1 MLLQTE
7 SIKKPRNN
15 RAGLN
20 RPKMRIAFLL
30 DIFPKTSETFIVSQ
44 IVGLIERGHTVDIFA
59 RYRNSDDLVD
69 PQVKKYQLIDRTQ
82 YLTSASRKERVRA
95 AAKIVLKWGWRR
107 PMRLLRSMYVL
118 RYGKAAIHLEMLYRH
133 AFSPAYDIIH
143 CHFGTAGAVGQQ
155 LRDIGALQGPLL
167 TTFHGYDIASYVAQ
181 HGTSVYDELFRKGEA
196 FTCSSK
202 FVRGKLIAAGCDPAK
217 IFSFRLGTDLTKFD
231 FLERRVD
238 SNGAIRLITVGRLVE
253 KKGLEY
259 SIKAVANLVRQFPKL
274 EYTIVGEGVLRQDLS
289 LLIERLNLQ
298 KNVTLVGWKT
308 QDEVRRLFAKSHIF
322 VLASV
327 LSSDG
332 DFEGQGIVLQEAQA
346 MGLPVVCT
354 NHNGFSE
361 SILDGQSGFLVPER
375 DTDSLTAKLAELI
388 GQPDLWL
395 EIGRKGRAFVEA
407 EFDLSKRNDA
417 LVELYRRV
425 MTQKSPN

>member
-1 MLLQTE
+1 
-7 SIKKPRNN
+7 
-15 RAGLN
+15 
-20 RPKMRIAFLL
+20 MRIAILL

-44 IVGLIERGHTVDIFA
+44 IVGLIERGYTVDIFA
-59 RYRNSDDLVD
+59 RYRNSDGPVH
-69 PQVKKYQLIDRTQ
+69 PQVKRYQLIDRTQ
-82 YLTSASRKERVRA
+82 YLTIPTSRSERVLA

-107 PMRLLRSMYVL
+107 PLHLLRSMNVF
-118 RYGKAAIHLEMLYRH
+118 RYGRAAINLEMICRQ
-133 AFSPAYDIIH
+133 AFLLKTAPYDIIH
-143 CHFGTAGAVGQQ
+143 CHFGPVGIFGQQ

-181 HGTSVYDELFRKGEA
+181 HGTGVYHELFRKGEA
-196 FTCSSK
+196 FTCSSN
-202 FVRGKLIAAGCDPAK
+202 FIRGKLIAAGCDPAK
-217 IFSFRLGTDLTKFD
+217 IFPFKLGTDLTKFD

-238 SNGAIRLITVGRLVE
+238 SDGAIRLITVARLVE

-274 EYTIVGEGVLRQDLS
+274 EYTIVGDGDLRQNLS

-308 QDEVRRLFAKSHIF
+308 QEEVRQIFAKSHIF

-354 NHNGFSE
+354 DHNGFSE

-375 DTDSLTAKLAELI
+375 DADALSAKLAELI

-395 EIGRKGRAFVEA
+395 EIGKKGRAFVEA
-407 EFDLSKRNDA
+407 EFDVSKRNDA

-425 MTQKSPN
+425 TTQKSEVKACPAYVQDVV